1 MELADLHIFRT
12 VVSEGGITRAA
23 ARLNR
28 VQSNVTTRIRQ
39 LEADLGVELFVREG
53 RRLNL
58 SPAGR
63 LLLAYAERL
72 LELAEEARHAVQDA
86 TPRGRLRLGS
96 MESTAAVRLPGPLA
110 DFHQRYPEV
119 RLELTTGDTRR
130 LVAQVLAGELDA
142 CLVAEPV
149 DDPRLEKQVLFR
161 EELVIVTEAAHPP
174 VHSARDLAAA
184 AAGTII
190 TFAPG
195 CAYRK
200 RLEDWFARDGVLPQR
215 VVEVS
220 SYHAILGCLVAGM
233 GMALLPRS
241 VLESYAGAGL
251 LAAHPLSGRS
261 GEANTVALWRRG
273 ASIPAVNALVQ
284 LLAAADGTDA
294 LGRAA

>member
-12 VVSEGGITRAA
+12 VVAEGGITRAA
-23 ARLNR
+23 VRLNR
-28 VQSNVTTRIRQ
+28 VQSNVTTRVRQ

-58 SPAGR
+58 SAAGR
-63 LLLAYAERL
+63 QLLAYAERL
-72 LELAEEARHAVQDA
+72 LDLAEEARHAVQDA

-110 DFHQRYPEV
+110 GFHRAYPEV
-119 RLELTTGDTRR
+119 RLELSTGDTRR

-149 DDPRLEKQVLFR
+149 DDPRLEKRALFE
-161 EELVIVTEAAHPP
+161 EELVIVTEAGHGP
-174 VHSARDLAAA
+174 VHSARDLAAS
-184 AAGTII
+184 TII

-200 RLEDWFARDGVLPQR
+200 RLEDWLARDGILAER

-233 GMALLPRS
+233 GVALLPRA
-241 VLESYAGAGL
+241 VLENYPGADL
-251 LAAHPLSGRS
+251 LAAHPLPGRS
-261 GEANTVALWRRG
+261 GLVNTVALWRRG
-273 ASIPAVNALVQ
+273 AAIPAVSALVEQ
-284 LLAAADGTDA
+284 LAGGVDNSLEQAA
-294 LGRAA
+294 

>member
-12 VVSEGGITRAA
+12 VVREGGVTRAA
-23 ARLNR
+23 LRLNR

-39 LEADLGVELFVREG
+39 LEADLGVELFLREG

-63 LLLAYAERL
+63 QLLAYADRL

-110 DFHQRYPEV
+110 DFHRRYPEV

-142 CLVAEPV
+142 CLVSEPV
-149 DDPRLEKQVLFR
+149 DDPRLEKRALFR

-174 VHSARDLAAA
+174 VRSARDLAAPSG
-184 AAGTII
+184 GTII

-200 RLEDWFARDGVLPQR
+200 RLEDWFAADGVLPQR

-233 GMALLPRS
+233 GMALLPRA
-241 VLESYAGAGL
+241 VLESYAGASL
-251 LAAHPLSGRS
+251 LAAHPLPGRS
-261 GEANTVALWRRG
+261 GEVNTVALWRKG
-273 ASIPAVNALVQ
+273 AAIPAVTALAD
-284 LLAAADGTDA
+284 LLAATAA
-294 LGRAA
+294 PSPVERAA